1 MKHRLSRKKIISVK
15 IRVNPWLIWKIDT
28 VKVHHIG
35 VVVKK
40 VSDSAKYYSEV
51 FGYRIVS
58 KVVIDAKQKSRLLF
72 IRLGENLLELIE
84 PTGEDSP
91 VYQFLRKGGGLHH
104 LCYLVDDLEGEI
116 QRFRDLGALIVCPPT
131 PAVAF
136 DGRRIAFIYTTKR
149 ELVELLE
156 KKEE

>member
-1 MKHRLSRKKIISVK
+1 MNI
-15 IRVNPWLIWKIDT
+15 
-28 VKVHHIG
+28 HHIG

-40 VSDSAKYYSEV
+40 VSDSAKYYSEI

-58 KVVIDAKQKSRLLF
+58 SEIIDAKQKSLLLF

-91 VYQFLRKGGGLHH
+91 VYQFLQKGGGLHH

-116 QRFRDLGALIVCPPT
+116 QRFCELGALIVCPPT

-136 DGRRIAFIYTTKR
+136 DGRRIAFIYTKQK

-156 KKEE
+156 E